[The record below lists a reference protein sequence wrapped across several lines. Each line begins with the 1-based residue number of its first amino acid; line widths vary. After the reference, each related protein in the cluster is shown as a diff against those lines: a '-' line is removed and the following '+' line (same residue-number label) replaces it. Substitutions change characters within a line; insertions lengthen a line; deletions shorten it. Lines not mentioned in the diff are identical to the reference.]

1 MLRNIFVCLAIGK
14 RGIHLGFWGFVM
26 SLRQSFA
33 AVLQMLRQSK
43 GNTQRSMASSLDQTT
58 ISKVESGKHSV
69 TLDVSQ
75 KLAAALDLE
84 LTALIALT
92 VSRDSNRKPR
102 EVLLASL
109 AEIEALGLADTNQTS
124 EPERKVPLNVS
135 AARKKWQAVQ
145 ELKGKGLTRSQAAK
159 QLGMPESTL
168 RRLWN
173 QVSED

>member
-1 MLRNIFVCLAIGK
+1 
-14 RGIHLGFWGFVM
+14 

-92 VSRDSNRKPR
+92 VSRDSNRTPR

-109 AEIEALGLADTNQTS
+109 AEIEALGLADTNQ
-124 EPERKVPLNVS
+124 
-135 AARKKWQAVQ
+135 
-145 ELKGKGLTRSQAAK
+145 
-159 QLGMPESTL
+159 
-168 RRLWN
+168 
-173 QVSED
+173 

>member
-1 MLRNIFVCLAIGK
+1 
-14 RGIHLGFWGFVM
+14 M

-43 GNTQRSMASSLDQTT
+43 GNTQRSMASNLDQTT

-92 VSRDSNRKPR
+92 VSSDSNRTPR
-102 EVLLASL
+102 EILLTSL
-109 AEIEALGLADTNQTS
+109 AEIEALNLADTNQPS
-124 EPERKVPLNVS
+124 VPESKVPLNVS
-135 AARKKWQAVQ
+135 SARKKWQAVQ
-145 ELKGKGLTRSQAAK
+145 ELKGKGLTQGEAAR

-168 RRLWN
+168 RRLWH
-173 QVSED
+173 QRLEK